1 MIVSPVLIWFLVGIG
16 CFLVEMALP
25 GFILFFFGIGAWCV
39 ALALVVTALSLS
51 GQLLVFLG
59 CSLVSLVLLRAK
71 LRTVFQGS
79 AFEEED
85 SMVID
90 VAAATGEVTDDI
102 IPPAS
107 GRVKYGGSFWNA
119 VADKEIKAGTVVDI
133 VEKNDLTVKVCPL
146 KAGKESN
153 NE

>member
-1 MIVSPVLIWFLVGIG
+1 MVVSSVLIWFLVGIG

-25 GFILFFFGIGAWCV
+25 GFILFFFGIGAWCA
-39 ALALVVTALSLS
+39 ALALFLTELSLT

-71 LRTVFQGS
+71 LRTIFQGS

-85 SMVID
+85 SMVVD

-119 VADKEIKAGTVVDI
+119 VADEKIPAGTVVDI

-146 KAGKESN
+146 RADRESD